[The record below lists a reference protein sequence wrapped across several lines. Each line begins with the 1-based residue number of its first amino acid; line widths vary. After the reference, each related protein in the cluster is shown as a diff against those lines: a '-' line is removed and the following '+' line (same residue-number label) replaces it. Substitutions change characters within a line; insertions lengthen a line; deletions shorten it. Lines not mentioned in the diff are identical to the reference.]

1 MPPIINMLIEILSSI
16 FLAASLSSL
25 FYALIMKRPDQ
36 SKEPKVLP
44 KVSVMTYA
52 YINDWAGN
60 VIKRKIENFLSLNY
74 PKNKYEIIVYD
85 NGSTGKTQRILDEY
99 AKKGLIKHYR
109 SKKGYNRKG
118 LVLDDVIR
126 DVAKGDIVALT
137 DPDGICERDWLMKHV
152 CNLMSSKKIGA
163 SMGMIFCGNWYKN
176 FFTRMRAIE
185 DVWMIDIASLG
196 RARISDVQFICG
208 ANYSFKR
215 KAWKDAG
222 GHGKT
227 LIEDAEIANRLQKGG
242 WRIAVTDAAVWQEE
256 VEDVY
261 DFLIQRLRWYSTPMS
276 LIFHKKKIIS
286 TVLSI
291 SPWSIQAISLFSL
304 VAFIFADNL
313 ALRIFSLVPFLISI
327 LALTIGLIRMKEKK
341 FIPFILPY
349 LTFDAAVSFICLIAA
364 KVLNA
369 LKKEVRWERL
379 SKCKYYHNGTKIR
392 INSDY

>member
-1 MPPIINMLIEILSSI
+1 MSIEVLSSI
-16 FLAASLSSL
+16 FLAASLFSL
-25 FYALIMKRPDQ
+25 FYALNFKKP
-36 SKEPKVLP
+36 SPPKEPKVLP

-60 VIKRKIENFLSLNY
+60 VIKRKIENFLDLNY
-74 PKNKYEIIVYD
+74 PKDKYEIIVYD
-85 NGSTGKTQRILDEY
+85 NGSTGRTLKICKEY

-109 SKKGYNRKG
+109 SDKGYNRKG

-126 DVAKGDIVALT
+126 DVAKGDIIALT

-163 SMGMIFCGNWYKN
+163 SIGMVFCGNWYKN

-185 DVWMIDIASLG
+185 DVWMIDVASLG
-196 RARISDVQFICG
+196 RISDVQFICG

-256 VEDVY
+256 VEDIY
-261 DFLIQRLRWYSTPMS
+261 DFFIQRLRWYSTPMGI
-276 LIFHKKKIIS
+276 IFREKKTIS
-286 TVLSI
+286 TILSI
-291 SPWSIQAISLFSL
+291 SPWSIQTVSLFSL
-304 VAFIFADNL
+304 IAFIFANNL
-313 ALRIFSLVPFLISI
+313 PLRIFSLAPFLISI
-327 LALTIGLIRMKEKK
+327 LALVIGLVKMKEKK

-349 LTFDAAVSFICLIAA
+349 LTFDAAVSLICFIAA
-364 KVLNA
+364 KILNI

-379 SKCKYYHNGTKIR
+379 SKCRYYHNGTKIK
-392 INSDY
+392 INSGY

>member
-1 MPPIINMLIEILSSI
+1 MSIEVLSSL
-16 FLAASLSSL
+16 FMVASLFSL
-25 FYALIMKRPDQ
+25 FYALNFKKPGPP
-36 SKEPKVLP
+36 KEPKVLP

-60 VIKRKIENFLSLNY
+60 VIKRKIENFLDLNY
-74 PKNKYEIIVYD
+74 PKDKYEIIVYD
-85 NGSTGKTQRILDEY
+85 NGSTGRTLKICKEY

-109 SKKGYNRKG
+109 SDKGYNRKG

-126 DVAKGDIVALT
+126 DVAKGDIIALT

-163 SMGMIFCGNWYKN
+163 SIGMVFCGNWYKN

-185 DVWMIDIASLG
+185 DVWMIDVASLG
-196 RARISDVQFICG
+196 RISDVQFICG

-256 VEDVY
+256 VEDIY
-261 DFLIQRLRWYSTPMS
+261 DFFIQRLRWYSTPMGI
-276 LIFHKKKIIS
+276 IFRKKKTIS
-286 TVLSI
+286 TILSI
-291 SPWSIQAISLFSL
+291 SPWSIQTVGLFSL
-304 VAFIFADNL
+304 VAFIFANNL
-313 ALRIFSLVPFLISI
+313 PLRIFSLAPFLISI
-327 LALTIGLIRMKEKK
+327 LALAIGLVKMKEKK

-349 LTFDAAVSFICLIAA
+349 LTFDAAVSLICFIAA
-364 KVLNA
+364 KILNI

-379 SKCKYYHNGTKIR
+379 SKCRYYHNGTKIK
-392 INSDY
+392 INSSY

>member
-1 MPPIINMLIEILSSI
+1 
-16 FLAASLSSL
+16 
-25 FYALIMKRPDQ
+25 MKRPDQ

-52 YINDWAGN
+52 YIDDWAGN
-60 VIKRKIENFLSLNY
+60 IIKRKIENFLNLNY

-99 AKKGLIKHYR
+99 VKKGLIKHYR

-126 DVAKGDIVALT
+126 DVAKGDIIALT

-152 CNLMSSKKIGA
+152 CNLMSNKKIGA

-196 RARISDVQFICG
+196 RARINSVQFICG

-215 KAWKDAG
+215 KAWKDVG

-227 LIEDAEIANRLQKGG
+227 LIEDAEVANRLQKGG
-242 WRIAVTDAAVWQEE
+242 WKISITDAAVWQEE
-256 VEDVY
+256 VEDIH
-261 DFLIQRLRWYSTPMS
+261 DFILQRLRWYSTPS
-276 LIFHKKKIIS
+276 SFIFRKNKIAA
-286 TVLSI
+286 TFLSI
-291 SPWSIQAISLFSL
+291 IPWSIQIISLFSL
-304 VAFIFADNL
+304 FTFVFAGNL
-313 ALRIFSLVPFLISI
+313 FLSILSLIPFLISV
-327 LALTIGLIRMKEKK
+327 LALSIGLVRMKEKRL
-341 FIPFILPY
+341 IPFILPY
-349 LTFDAAVSFICLIAA
+349 LTYDAAISLVCFTLA
-364 KVLNA
+364 KIFSILN
-369 LKKEVRWERL
+369 KEVRWVRL
-379 SKCKYYHNGTKIR
+379 SKCKYYHNGTRIKI
-392 INSDY
+392 NGN